1 MNKAE
6 RAALAALLDSV
17 GLGYTKHQAET
28 KLLRAYLQR
37 TQPKVKARAADS
49 VFDPAALDAANAYL
63 APISIPD
70 PLVSARVHWISEGGL
85 VMTSERMA
93 ERPEGRFKPWAYTWV
108 ALAAKANLQSELAT
122 LKAAHAW
129 IKTSERMPPVEPGS
143 DMDVLAVV
151 AVYNCGRFVENVTM
165 VLNYCPGY
173 PEENDQCPWTG
184 ECCGVYGNDEVTHWQ
199 PLPEPPK

>member
-1 MNKAE
+1 MTEWNWSAE
-6 RAALAALLDSV
+6 RRTAIGDVANQSLEYAAERLLESRKRAFEAEQKAQQLQTELDS
-17 GLGYTKHQAET
+17 
-28 KLLRAYLQR
+28 
-37 TQPKVKARAADS
+37 
-49 VFDPAALDAANAYL
+49 
-63 APISIPD
+63 
-70 PLVSARVHWISEGGL
+70 
-85 VMTSERMA
+85 
-93 ERPEGRFKPWAYTWV
+93 
-108 ALAAKANLQSELAT
+108 

-151 AVYNCGRFVENVTM
+151 AVYNSGRFVENVTM

>member
-1 MNKAE
+1 MSEWNWSAE
-6 RAALAALLDSV
+6 RRTAIGDVANQSLEYVAERLLESRKRAFEAEQKAQQLQTELDS
-17 GLGYTKHQAET
+17 
-28 KLLRAYLQR
+28 
-37 TQPKVKARAADS
+37 
-49 VFDPAALDAANAYL
+49 
-63 APISIPD
+63 
-70 PLVSARVHWISEGGL
+70 
-85 VMTSERMA
+85 
-93 ERPEGRFKPWAYTWV
+93 
-108 ALAAKANLQSELAT
+108 

-151 AVYNCGRFVENVTM
+151 AVYNSGRFVENVTM

>member
-1 MNKAE
+1 MSEWNWSAE
-6 RAALAALLDSV
+6 RRTAIGDVANQSLEYVAERLLESRKRARDAEHKAQALQ
-17 GLGYTKHQAET
+17 TE
-28 KLLRAYLQR
+28 
-37 TQPKVKARAADS
+37 
-49 VFDPAALDAANAYL
+49 LDA
-63 APISIPD
+63 
-70 PLVSARVHWISEGGL
+70 
-85 VMTSERMA
+85 
-93 ERPEGRFKPWAYTWV
+93 
-108 ALAAKANLQSELAT
+108 

-151 AVYNCGRFVENVTM
+151 AVYNSGRFVENVTM

-199 PLPEPPK
+199 PLTEPPK

>member
-1 MNKAE
+1 MSEWNWSAE
-6 RAALAALLDSV
+6 RRTAIGDVANQSLEYAAERLLESRKRAFEAEQKAQQLQTELDS
-17 GLGYTKHQAET
+17 
-28 KLLRAYLQR
+28 
-37 TQPKVKARAADS
+37 
-49 VFDPAALDAANAYL
+49 
-63 APISIPD
+63 
-70 PLVSARVHWISEGGL
+70 
-85 VMTSERMA
+85 
-93 ERPEGRFKPWAYTWV
+93 
-108 ALAAKANLQSELAT
+108 

-151 AVYNCGRFVENVTM
+151 AVYNSGRFVENVTM